1 VFNYKIYLSDE
12 VCGHIVRQKAIL
24 EKLYDYSNTLFNYT
38 LQTLNCL
45 KFIKDIFGKLNFIF

>member
-24 EKLYDYSNTLFNYT
+24 EKLYDYSNTLFDYT
-38 LQTLNCL
+38 LQNQYRL
-45 KFIKDIFGKLNFIF
+45 KSVKDIFGK